1 MARYARPYDYDD
13 YDDAPAV
20 AAAPV
25 RRDRSLGIFALAIL
39 LIVLVLTNQGM
50 FSSWNWSNPFASTPA
65 IATSAPQF
73 GNQTYQ
79 YGVPTG
85 AAPGYSGR
93 AWVAASSLYVRPN
106 PGFQYNPVYVLSQE
120 AEVYLVG
127 ETHRDQYG
135 EDWVKVQ
142 VNTEFGPQQGWVSGK
157 YLRA

>member
-1 MARYARPYDYDD
+1 MARYARSYDYDD
-13 YDDAPAV
+13 YDEAPVV

-50 FSSWNWSNPFASTPA
+50 FSGWNWSNPFATSPVGATTVPQIVTP
-65 IATSAPQF
+65 
-73 GNQTYQ
+73 TYQ
-79 YGVPTG
+79 YGAPT
-85 AAPGYSGR
+85 APAYSGR

-106 PGFQYNPVYVLSQE
+106 PGFQYNPVYVLPQE
-120 AEVYLVG
+120 TEVYLVG